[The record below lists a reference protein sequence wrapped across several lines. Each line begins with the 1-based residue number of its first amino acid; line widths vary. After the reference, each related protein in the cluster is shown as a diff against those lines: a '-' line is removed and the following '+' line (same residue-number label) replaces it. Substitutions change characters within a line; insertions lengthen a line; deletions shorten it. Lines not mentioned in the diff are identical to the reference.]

1 MRNIS
6 IVKRLATLRHVNRR
20 TDERKDDPATR
31 TEEYVRVIAL
41 LRPHTVTLFV
51 TFAAVAA
58 VVAAALVATG
68 TGPPSVTFQ
77 EPGHWV
83 YNRLERAAFHV
94 DAGTRRVDAR
104 VDVPSSAGD
113 PLMVLQD
120 RRQGFVVARDAV
132 SPIARAAL
140 TVGAPQR
147 AARDEVPVGVEVVG
161 GPYLVRPQA
170 GAIERLGEPRTAVE
184 VGGPVG
190 APVRTADGTVW
201 VHRTDTGEVCALR
214 TGAVTP
220 DCATRTAPGA
230 AGALTVVA
238 GRPAWLDTT
247 AGTLSTG
254 DGAPVALGADLT
266 GSVLVGDTDGAG
278 RLPVVVPDRGTLVL
292 ADPAGGAPTVV
303 DLGPGRYA
311 APAAAGDVVAVLDQ
325 DSGRL
330 RTFGRDGAL
339 RGTAELAP
347 GAVGPVRGED
357 GRLYV
362 DDPQGTATTVVDP
375 DGSAT
380 TVATGGTMSGT
391 VARPAPA
398 LAAAGPAAAPATDA
412 PDGPGVALPKA
423 PTDVAVKRQGDVL
436 TVAWRAPAG
445 AVDHYTVVLN
455 RAVVT
460 TTTATSATLQQPGG
474 PPRARRG
481 VGDQRGRDRPA
492 LGRRHRLR
500 RRGAAG
506 CPGRAHARGAGRPA
520 TVRVRAVLEAARPRR
535 RCAGALRGELD
546 LREGCDGQP
555 DDHRHVARRGRRR
568 PLRRPVHGVGAGG
581 DPGAGRAAAHRP
593 PDDLHRHRATRHLR
607 RADDARRRAR
617 RRRRDHRDR
626 ERRRRRDGPVRAER
640 RTTRSA
646 GPAPAATAPAPASPS
661 AASTPRPPTPWC

>member
-1 MRNIS
+1 M
-6 IVKRLATLRHVNRR
+6 
-20 TDERKDDPATR
+20 
-31 TEEYVRVIAL
+31 RVIAL
-41 LRPHTVTLFV
+41 LRPHTVTLLV
-51 TFAAVAA
+51 TVAA
-58 VVAAALVATG
+58 VGVVVAAVLVATG

-94 DAGTRRVDAR
+94 DAGTRTVDAR

-120 RRQGFVVARDAV
+120 RRQGFVVARDVV

-147 AARDEVPVGVEVVG
+147 AARDEAPVGVEVVG
-161 GPYLVRPQA
+161 GPYLVRRQT
-170 GAIERLGEPRTAVE
+170 GTIERLGEPRATVQ

-190 APVRTADGTVW
+190 APVRTPDGTVW

-214 TGAVTP
+214 SAAVTP

-292 ADPAGGAPTVV
+292 ADPAGAAPTVV

-330 RTFGRDGAL
+330 RTFDRNGAL

-362 DDPQGTATTVVDP
+362 DDPQGTATTVVDS

-391 VARPAPA
+391 VARAAPA
-398 LAAAGPAAAPATDA
+398 LAAVPAAAPATD
-412 PDGPGVALPKA
+412 PS
-423 PTDVAVKRQGDVL
+423 R
-436 TVAWRAPAG
+436 RA
-445 AVDHYTVVLN
+445 
-455 RAVVT
+455 
-460 TTTATSATLQQPGG
+460 
-474 PPRARRG
+474 
-481 VGDQRGRDRPA
+481 
-492 LGRRHRLR
+492 GRRAAEGTDR
-500 RRGAAG
+500 RRGQA
-506 CPGRAHARGAGRPA
+506 PGRRAHGGVAGPGRRRRPLHRRAQPRGRRRPPPP
-520 TVRVRAVLEAARPRR
+520 PRR
-535 RCAGALRGELD
+535 RCAVRRA
-546 LREGCDGQP
+546 
-555 DDHRHVARRGRRR
+555 ARSGSRSRR
-568 PLRRPVHGVGAGG
+568 PTRPGPARSRRS
-581 DPGAGRAAAHRP
+581 P
-593 PDDLHRHRATRHLR
+593 PPPPPWR
-607 RADDARRRAR
+607 
-617 RRRRDHRDR
+617 
-626 ERRRRRDGPVRAER
+626 GPVRRSRSRSRR
-640 RTTRSA
+640 RTVRGRTRSRRP
-646 GPAPAATAPAPASPS
+646 GSRPTS
-661 AASTPRPPTPWC
+661 AAVPWCATR

>member
-1 MRNIS
+1 MR
-6 IVKRLATLRHVNRR
+6 VF
-20 TDERKDDPATR
+20 
-31 TEEYVRVIAL
+31 AL
-41 LRPHTVTLFV
+41 LRPHRVTLLV
-51 TFAAVAA
+51 TVAAVGA
-58 VVAAALVATG
+58 VVAAVLVATG

-83 YNRLERAAFHV
+83 YNRVERAAFHV
-94 DAGTRRVDAR
+94 DAGTRTVDAR

-147 AARDEVPVGVEVVG
+147 AARDEAPVGVEVVG
-161 GPYLVRPQA
+161 GPYLVRPQT
-170 GAIERLGEPRTAVE
+170 GTIERLGEPRATVQ

-214 TGAVTP
+214 SAAVTP

-292 ADPAGGAPTVV
+292 ADPAGAAPTVV

-311 APAAAGDVVAVLDQ
+311 APAAAGEVVAVLDQ

-330 RTFGRDGAL
+330 RTFDRNGAL
-339 RGTAELAP
+339 RGTAELTP

-362 DDPQGTATTVVDP
+362 DDPQGTATTVVDS

-391 VARPAPA
+391 VARAAPA
-398 LAAAGPAAAPATDA
+398 LAAVPGAAPATD
-412 PDGPGVALPKA
+412 PSDGPGVALPKA

-455 RAVVT
+455 RAVAT
-460 TTTATSATLQQPGG
+460 TTTATSATLRSPAGSPVRVAVSATNAAGTGPLSTVVTASAAVARPGAPVALTLAAPDG
-474 PPRARRG
+474 PRPYAFAPSWKAPDLGGGALVRYEVSWTSARG
-481 VGDQRGRDRPA
+481 VTATRTTTGTSLAAVVGDPC
-492 LGRRHRLR
+492 
-500 RRGAAG
+500 AA
-506 CPGRAHARGAGRPA
+506 PY
-520 TVRVRAVLEAARPRR
+520 TVSVRAVTRAPGGRLLTGPPTTSTATARPGT
-535 RCAGALRGELD
+535 CAVRMTLD
-546 LREGCDGQP
+546 AEPDG
-555 DDHRHVARRGRRR
+555 
-568 PLRRPVHGVGAGG
+568 
-581 DPGAGRAAAHRP
+581 
-593 PDDLHRHRATRHLR
+593 
-607 RADDARRRAR
+607 DDAITVVASDGGGATGPCALSVDDEIRWSGTCGDRSRTRIAVGGLDPSTTYTVVLTAR
-617 RRRRDHRDR
+617 NP
-626 ERRRRRDGPVRAER
+626 DGT
-640 RTTRSA
+640 TTRTDPVSV
-646 GPAPAATAPAPASPS
+646 T
-661 AASTPRPPTPWC
+661 TD